1 MHDEPL
7 PAMLFPSPSNELIQQ
22 ASADAPRG
30 QLWSWMHALPQTI
43 QQCLSRWQIEWTGES
58 QLKQG
63 YLGYVLPC
71 RCQDGTPAVLKLS
84 PDAHGAQEQAI
95 ALSAWAGPVPPL
107 CWPSLSRRMG
117 KPYEAQ
123 TSGLDFTENLVSLLV
138 DIASIKKRAQTS
150 SNEQEFF
157 LQQKEK
163 LFRNAISLLLLAKEP
178 IRIRHLYEMIV
189 TSPVHRTD
197 PK

>member
-7 PAMLFPSPSNELIQQ
+7 PAMPFRSPSNELIQQ

-63 YLGYVLPC
+63 SLGYVLPC

-95 ALSAWAGPVPPL
+95 ALSAWAGRGAAP
-107 CWPSLSRRMG
+107 
-117 KPYEAQ
+117 
-123 TSGLDFTENLVSLLV
+123 
-138 DIASIKKRAQTS
+138 
-150 SNEQEFF
+150 
-157 LQQKEK
+157 
-163 LFRNAISLLLLAKEP
+163 LLAESFEEDGAA
-178 IRIRHLYEMIV
+178 L
-189 TSPVHRTD
+189 
-197 PK
+197 